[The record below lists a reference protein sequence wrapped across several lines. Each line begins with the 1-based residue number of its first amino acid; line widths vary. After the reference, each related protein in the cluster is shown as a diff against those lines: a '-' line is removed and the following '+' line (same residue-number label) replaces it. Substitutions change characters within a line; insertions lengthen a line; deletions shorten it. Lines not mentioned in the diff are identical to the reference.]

1 MPLLRVHLLG
11 GLHIEQDGTPLPLPA
26 THHARLLLAYLLLYP
41 QRAHTRALLA
51 GLLWPDLP
59 ETDARRRLRQTLWQ
73 MRRCFPYLTSNRQ
86 AVQVLLRD
94 ELWVDVVAFRQAL
107 AQAERAESD
116 FLRKQAWED
125 AILCYGG
132 PLLPGFYEDWVLLE
146 RERLHQQ
153 YLQALDALL
162 QYHMREGRYEAALAL
177 ARRLVQEEPLN
188 EDAHRQII
196 RLCALLGQHEDA
208 FAQYE
213 ELRQILEQTLG
224 TQPDAQTESLMRRIR
239 DQSPTE
245 APSAP
250 ALLFENIDA
259 LPLIGREEAWAQA
272 QVALKRL
279 RQGRGGILV
288 VRGET
293 GIGKTRFLAELA
305 LHGEWSG
312 MQVWSG
318 RASQENYLE
327 PYHLWRQVFRSHL
340 TPLRAEQLAMELDPV
355 LLAALTAILPE
366 LKHWLPQFAPVPMLP
381 GEEAQQ
387 RLELALRHFL
397 RASARRTPLLI
408 LLDDSQWADTTSLQ
422 VIHHLS
428 EETVQHPILLVLG
441 FRDDEIL
448 SRRRMEALLQN
459 LPIPP
464 QEIALDHLS
473 PQATERLIQ
482 ASLGISYP
490 IPHFSGRIYRATQG
504 HPLFVLETLRALH
517 QQGTLFR
524 NAQGRWS
531 THLDET
537 TEDYAELPLTN
548 RLQALYEQRLA
559 QLSPVA
565 WEIMAVASLVSMPLT
580 PRFLQRTLDATP
592 QAIVRGTEEL
602 VSLRLLREETRGLR
616 LAHDSL
622 REVVSTLLPQE
633 EVQQWHRHIARALE
647 IQGDVPPA
655 ILAYHFEQG
664 ELLEDALRYHRL
676 AARQARNL
684 YAYPHVRE
692 HLDAAIRL
700 ATSLHKPQDLLYR
713 LLAQREEA
721 LSILGERDAQ
731 AQDLD
736 RMDALAGLCP
746 ERKIQV
752 LLRRARYASQT
763 SRYEEAQHMIQE
775 ALALARENNN
785 PQWELQAL
793 LEQSHA
799 FILSGRSQDAL
810 TLTHTMLPLASR
822 VQDARLQALVYR
834 ELGDAFLGVGQHV
847 RAREYLEQALSLF
860 ESIKDPLEQIRTIHL
875 LAILVTE
882 QGELDEARA
891 YYRREIELSRG
902 IGYLAGISKAEL
914 NLGNLDWLEG
924 RAYQALQRY
933 TRARELFQP
942 LRNPRAEI
950 TTLANSMNVWMDL
963 FGACPEA
970 QELLEIGMAKAE
982 RLRESPTLA
991 HMYALKGEFE
1001 LHAGRAH
1008 EALPWLQR
1016 SVHML
1021 EEAGQRWM
1029 AQQGSRIMARIFLA
1043 LEEPAQA
1050 LDALKRGQRHGQ
1062 ALGLGEPD
1070 LSDAALLALT
1080 YARLKQA
1087 CQAQR
1092 YLEEVARRVTPQ
1104 TYQSHLIAHWCAQA
1118 SEELG
1123 QSDQAQT
1130 WRLQA
1135 WEWLQS
1141 FLKGLPPDWR
1151 KRSVEEM
1158 PYHRAIAQAIQQD
1171 QHQHRVRLPRHDAP
1185 TGRPLREDEWVE
1197 VIWTPSLP
1205 EDDRIPSKVER
1216 RRQRV
1221 LRLLREAKAQG
1232 AAPTVEHLAQ
1242 ALNVSPATI
1251 KRDLAALR
1259 RAGHSTPTRGNR

>member
-11 GLHIEQDGTPLPLPA
+11 SFHIEQDGTSLPLPA
-26 THHARLLLAYLLLYP
+26 THHARLLLAYLLVYP

-59 ETDARRRLRQTLWQ
+59 EADARRRLRQTLWQ
-73 MRRCFPYLTSNRQ
+73 VRRCFPHLASNRQ
-86 AVQVLLRD
+86 TIQVLLHD
-94 ELWVDVVAFRQAL
+94 DLWVDVVAFRRAL
-107 AQAERAESD
+107 AQADRAESD

-125 AILCYGG
+125 AILSYGG
-132 PLLPGFYEDWVLLE
+132 PLLAGFYEDWVLLE
-146 RERLHQQ
+146 RERFHQQ

-188 EDAHRQII
+188 EEAHRQII

-208 FAQYE
+208 LAQYE
-213 ELRQILEQTLG
+213 ELRQILEQTLN
-224 TQPDAQTESLMRRIR
+224 TRPDPQTESLMQRIR
-239 DQSPTE
+239 EQRATE
-245 APSAP
+245 VSSAP

-259 LPLIGREEAWAQA
+259 LPLIGREEAWGQA
-272 QVALKRL
+272 QGMLKRL
-279 RQGRGGILV
+279 RQGHGGILV

-318 RASQENYLE
+318 RASQEHYLE

-355 LLAALTAILPE
+355 LLASLSAILPE
-366 LKHWLPQFAPVPMLP
+366 LKRWLPQFAPAPVLP
-381 GEEAQQ
+381 GEEASQ

-397 RASARRTPLLI
+397 RASARRAPLLI

-422 VIHHLS
+422 AIRHLS
-428 EETVQHPILLVLG
+428 EETAQHPILLVLG

-448 SRRRMEALLQN
+448 SRRRMEALLQSM
-459 LPIPP
+459 PIPP
-464 QEIALDHLS
+464 QVIALDHLS
-473 PQATERLIQ
+473 PQATEQLIQ

-490 IPHFSGRIYRATQG
+490 IPHFSHRIYRATQG

-531 THLDET
+531 TRWDET

-592 QAIVRGTEEL
+592 QAIVRATEEL
-602 VSLRLLREETRGLR
+602 VTLRLLREEARGLR

-622 REVVSTLLPQE
+622 REVVSTLLPSE
-633 EVQQWHRHIARALE
+633 EIQQWHRNIARALE

-664 ELLEDALRYHRL
+664 ALHEDALRYHQL

-700 ATSLHKPQDLLYR
+700 ATLLHKPQDLLYR

-731 AQDLD
+731 ARDLE
-736 RMDALAGLCP
+736 RMAELAGSRP

-763 SRYEEAQHMIQE
+763 SRFEEARHLTQE
-775 ALALARENNN
+775 ALTLARENQE
-785 PQWELQAL
+785 PRWELQAL

-810 TLTHTMLPLASR
+810 ALTHTMLPLAAR
-822 VQDARLQALVYR
+822 VQDTRLQALVYR
-834 ELGDAFLGVGQHV
+834 EVGDAFLGTGHHV
-847 RAREYLEQALSLF
+847 RAREYLERALSLF

-891 YYRREIELSRG
+891 YYHREIELSQG
-902 IGYLAGISKAEL
+902 IGYLAGISKAES

-933 TRARELFQP
+933 TRARELIQP

-950 TTLANSMNVWMDL
+950 TALANSMNVWMDL

-970 QELLEIGMAKAE
+970 QELLEMGMAKAE
-982 RLRESPTLA
+982 RLGEAPSLA
-991 HMYALKGEFE
+991 HVYALKGEFE

-1008 EALPWLQR
+1008 EALPWLQKSIR
-1016 SVHML
+1016 IM
-1021 EEAGQRWM
+1021 EETGQLWM
-1029 AQQGSRIMARIFLA
+1029 AQQGVRVMARIFLA

-1050 LDALKRGQRHGQ
+1050 LDALKRGQRYGQ
-1062 ALGLGEPD
+1062 TLGIDELD
-1070 LSDAALLALT
+1070 LTDAALLALAH
-1080 YARLKQA
+1080 ARLGHTL
-1087 CQAQR
+1087 QAQG
-1092 YLEEVARRVTPQ
+1092 YLEEVARRITPQ

-1118 SEELG
+1118 TEALG
-1123 QSDQAQT
+1123 QTDQAQR
-1130 WRLQA
+1130 WRLRA
-1135 WEWLQS
+1135 WEWLQR
-1141 FLKGLPPDWR
+1141 FLADLPPDWQ

-1158 PYHRAIAQAIQQD
+1158 PYHRAIAQAVRQD
-1171 QHQHRVRLPRHDAP
+1171 RHQHRVRLPRRDAP

-1197 VIWTPSLP
+1197 VTWTVALP
-1205 EDDRIPSKVER
+1205 EDDQIPSKVER
-1216 RRQRV
+1216 RRQRI
-1221 LRLLREAKAQG
+1221 LRLLREAEAQG
-1232 AAPTVEHLAQ
+1232 AAPTVAHLAQ
-1242 ALNVSPATI
+1242 VLNVSPATI

-1259 RAGHSTPTRGNR
+1259 RAGHPTPTRGNR